1 MDRAQF
7 PAIINLNVGGRNF
20 TTHLST
26 LTKDPKS
33 KLAAIFSGRH
43 SILTKDQDGRYF
55 INVDGDMFAH
65 VLNYLRF
72 EKLPPADAAVD
83 MYEYAV
89 YFGIQSLVE
98 EMKVFESVIHHVY
111 LEKIKAFY
119 PNYREYL
126 AKIAEKIANV
136 NNSMPIHNYDKLE
149 LKIHIFDE
157 TKCSRNQW
165 NLYYRPHHEDK
176 DGKHLMNLIQA
187 ELYKRG
193 SYVDISKTNVDY
205 FELRLNSTNQFSQA
219 HKTDEKMLNVL
230 HQVAAN
236 TKRIR

>member
-1 MDRAQF
+1 
-7 PAIINLNVGGRNF
+7 
-20 TTHLST
+20 
-26 LTKDPKS
+26 
-33 KLAAIFSGRH
+33 
-43 SILTKDQDGRYF
+43 
-55 INVDGDMFAH
+55 MFAH

-83 MYEYAV
+83 VYEYAV

-136 NNSMPIHNYDKLE
+136 NNSMPIHNYDKRE

-157 TKCSRNQW
+157 TKCSRNQR

-219 HKTDEKMLNVL
+219 HKTDEKNAKRTASSRCKHQTHSLIDHHLNSFL
-230 HQVAAN
+230 FQIDKKKAQRSSYSMEI
-236 TKRIR
+236 KRKW